1 MSDEG
6 DWMLMAL
13 DEKMARRQGIPAKIA
28 VPKTEFEGLAEKGL
42 SIDLARK
49 WAKDFLNNS
58 EPGKS
63 GAWRKHNSA
72 IVGALE
78 VFLDK
83 MPVWEKAQKAFA
95 ENDYERAITALK
107 RITSMDAEDHAARLN
122 LASALANT
130 HDFAGA
136 LKQFNSIRKTFEGD
150 ADYHVALGHVHIA
163 LKDKDAALNEMV
175 LALEAKPDSQAA
187 MDAMVQ
193 LGVLTAIYENPK
205 DAASLTYVR
214 SDAVVEYLGGQWDAE
229 KRDVSYLLEQLAY
242 HEGALR
248 HEVALAASERA
259 IAVHGGAVGPERA
272 ELGRVTA
279 LRALGRTEEAL
290 TAANEYLAKLEASE
304 GATPAKKA
312 GALVELAKCLSA
324 VGKIEEGHATVNRA
338 LEADP
343 GDLSALMFRFW
354 PADANDIKKIHEAS
368 PALQAFAEAHPDV
381 AGVWRSLGRAYI
393 AMGRMDD
400 ALELFARAVN
410 LDPSNDELRAEY
422 WSELGKQQKYAE
434 ILVDAGK
441 ITDMGKRNW
450 QLRWNEAEAYSGL
463 DKRVEARA
471 AFSALN
477 FDESLHVDVRKRA
490 KRAVKSIDEA
500 PPQGAA
506 PTP

>member
-6 DWMLMAL
+6 DWILMAL

-28 VPKTEFEGLAEKGL
+28 VPRAEFEGLAEKGL

-63 GAWRKHNSA
+63 GAWRKKNSQ

-95 ENDYERAITALK
+95 ENDYERAIQALK
-107 RITSMDAEDHAARLN
+107 RIATMDAEDHAAKLN

-130 HDFAGA
+130 QDFAGA
-136 LKQFNSIRKTFEGD
+136 LKQFNAIRKTFEGD
-150 ADYHVALGHVHIA
+150 ADFHVGLGHVHLA
-163 LKDKDAALNEMV
+163 LKDKDSALNEMV

-193 LGVLTAIYENPK
+193 LGVLTAIYENPR

-214 SDAVVEYLGGQWDAE
+214 SDSVAEYLVGQWDAE
-229 KRDVSYLLEQLAY
+229 QRDVSYLLEQLAY
-242 HEGALR
+242 HERELR
-248 HEVALAASERA
+248 HAVALAAAERA

-272 ELGRVTA
+272 EIGRISA
-279 LRALGRTEEAL
+279 LRSLGKTDEAL
-290 TAANEYLAKLEASE
+290 AAATAYLAKLEAA
-304 GATPAKKA
+304 GNATPAAHA

-324 VGKIEEGHATVNRA
+324 AGQVEEGRATVNRA

-368 PALQAFAEAHPDV
+368 PALQAFADAHPDV
-381 AGVWRSLGRAYI
+381 PGVWRSLGRAYI

-400 ALELFARAVN
+400 ALDLFARAVN
-410 LDPSNDELRAEY
+410 LTPDDDELRAEY

-434 ILVDAGK
+434 ILVDAAK
-441 ITDMGKRNW
+441 ITNMAKRNW

-463 DKRVEARA
+463 DKRIEARA
-471 AFSALN
+471 AFSAIN
-477 FDESLHVDVRKRA
+477 FDDTLHVDVRKRA

-500 PPQGAA
+500 PPPAA
-506 PTP
+506 SA

>member
-6 DWMLMAL
+6 GWKLMTL
-13 DEKMARRQGIPAKIA
+13 DEKMARRQGLPANIAIPI
-28 VPKTEFEGLAEKGL
+28 TEFEGLADKGL
-42 SIDLARK
+42 SIDVARK

-63 GAWRKHNSA
+63 GPWRKKNA
-72 IVGALE
+72 NIVSGLE

-83 MPVWEKAQKAFA
+83 APIWEKANQAIA
-95 ENDYERAITALK
+95 ENDYAKAIVAFK
-107 RITSMDAEDHAARLN
+107 RIITMDAEDHVAKLN

-130 HDFAGA
+130 HDFAGS
-136 LKQFNSIRKTFEGD
+136 LKQFKAIRKTFEGD
-150 ADYHVALGHVHIA
+150 AEYHIA
-163 LKDKDAALNEMV
+163 LGQVYIALKEKDEALNEMV
-175 LALEAKPDSQAA
+175 LALEAKPDSQTA

-193 LGVLTAIYENPK
+193 LGVLTAIYENPR

-214 SDAVVEYLGGQWDAE
+214 TDSVVDYLVGQWDAE
-229 KRDVSYLLEQLAY
+229 KRDVSYLLEQLGY

-248 HEVALAASERA
+248 HVLALAAAERA
-259 IAVHGGAVGPERA
+259 IILHGGAVGPERA
-272 ELGRVTA
+272 ELGRIAA
-279 LRALGRTEEAL
+279 LRALTRNEEAL
-290 TAANEYLAKLEASE
+290 EAAHAYLTKVEADV
-304 GATPAKKA
+304 GAPGARKA
-312 GALVELAKCLSA
+312 GALVELAKCLSVA
-324 VGKIEEGHATVNRA
+324 GQIDEGHAAVNLA

-368 PALQAFAEAHPDV
+368 PALQAFADAHPDV

-393 AMGRMDD
+393 AMGRMED

-410 LDPSNDELRAEY
+410 LTPDDDELRAEY

-434 ILVDAGK
+434 ILVDAAK
-441 ITDMGKRNW
+441 ITNMGKRNW

-471 AFSALN
+471 AFSAIN
-477 FDESLHVDVRKRA
+477 FDDTLHVDVRKRA

-500 PPQGAA
+500 PPPVPAA
-506 PTP
+506 